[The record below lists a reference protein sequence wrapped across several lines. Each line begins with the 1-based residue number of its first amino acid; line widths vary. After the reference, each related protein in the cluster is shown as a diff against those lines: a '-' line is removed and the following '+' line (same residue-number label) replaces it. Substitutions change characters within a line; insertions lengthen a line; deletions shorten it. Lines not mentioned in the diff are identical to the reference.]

1 MSMCNH
7 NSVNPA
13 IRGEGFLK
21 NFLESSL
28 SLQNGAGLHRRLP
41 IFRGKFHDCFLALAS
56 VHVVDF
62 TEQFNT

>member
-28 SLQNGAGLHRRLP
+28 SLQTGVLP
-41 IFRGKFHDCFLALAS
+41 AVKFRSFAS
-56 VHVVDF
+56 TFRHHSPAAADAHVVDF
-62 TEQFNT
+62 TA